1 MVAMVR
7 SIAIVLISVMLLSSA
22 GPLSADRGAGSLRVT
37 VNPASIPADGKSV
50 CTVSAEVRDQEGV
63 LVPDGTEVRFN
74 ASLGVIEESVETS
87 AGVARARLTSS
98 DIPGDSVVTATWLD
112 GQAVAQVTVSFGGT
126 DMEPEGQQYLDI
138 NASDYLAYSM
148 DFNVLEG
155 IGSVRI
161 RYRSLAIAADEA
173 QVDLQLNR
181 IVARSTSSE
190 TPVEIELKDKTITGD
205 LLICDLNT
213 LEGQLISISSGDSQR
228 VNLLSGESSQ
238 MDEMRMYQ
246 PSDLEFLD
254 LSESGVLVK
263 AKSATVFPNSKIQF
277 KGAGIY
283 VKGKRTLYL
292 PFYVLSLT
300 GDQADDSQYLGY
312 STGGLTLNLPLYYSL
327 TPSSS
332 GALLVRHG
340 ESSGWGWYG
349 QKPGWFL
356 DVRQKYSTPNS
367 SGQLMLSQITGN
379 DWGAHFNH
387 SQQLDSRTSGYM
399 YVDWAAHKDLYG
411 VLNLNRSYNSF
422 SAGLNLYGTSLDGG
436 GDSRTAELT
445 LKTRSRQIGKLPA
458 RFTISSR
465 TSYTDG
471 SDMGTLEGMQQS
483 LLGNVYTNPIK
494 VGSAISMRASAGLGY
509 LWGNSRSSGVSSLAT
524 AALDWKMSRHSMLQL
539 NYRFADRATSYTSST
554 IGKQNLSAHLRLS
567 DGKKWRATIFMMHGL
582 DYDSLNMLGD
592 FSYYLDKNWR
602 LGLRT
607 TYNKFGDISYNDT
620 EFALGR
626 RFENREL
633 MAVWSKSQNKVMLEL
648 GTGAF

>member
-7 SIAIVLISVMLLSSA
+7 LIAIILSAVMLLSSS
-22 GPLSADRGAGSLRVT
+22 GPLCADRGAGSLRVT
-37 VNPASIPADGKSV
+37 ANPASIPADGKSV
-50 CTVSAEVRDQEGV
+50 CTVSAEVRDPEGV
-63 LVPDGTEVRFN
+63 LVPDGTEIRFN

-98 DIPGDSVVTATWLD
+98 DIPGDSVVTATWLE
-112 GQAVAQVTVSFGGT
+112 GQAVAQVTITFGGT
-126 DMEPEGQQYLDI
+126 EAEPEGQQYLDV

-148 DFNVLEG
+148 DFSVLEA
-155 IGSVRI
+155 IGSVKI
-161 RYRSLAIAADEA
+161 RYRSLEMSADEA

-181 IVARSTSSE
+181 ILARSTSSE
-190 TPVEIELKDKTITGD
+190 TPIQIRLKDKTIEGD

-213 LEGQLISISSGDSQR
+213 LEGQLISISSGNSRKVD
-228 VNLLSGESSQ
+228 LLRGESSDI
-238 MDEMRMYQ
+238 DEMAMYQ

-254 LSESGVLVK
+254 LSESSVLVK
-263 AKSATVFPNSKIQF
+263 SKSATVFPNNKIQF

-283 VKGKRTLYL
+283 VKGKRRLYL

-356 DVRQKYSTPNS
+356 DVRQKYSTPTS
-367 SGQLMLSQITGN
+367 SGQVLFTQITGN

-387 SQQLDSRTSGYM
+387 SQQLDSRTNGYM
-399 YVDWAAHKDLYG
+399 YIDWAAHKDLYG
-411 VLNLNRSYNSF
+411 VVNLNRSYNSF
-422 SAGLNLYGTSLDGG
+422 SAGLNLYGTSIDGG

-471 SDMGTLEGMQQS
+471 SGMGTLAGMQES
-483 LLGNVYTNPIK
+483 LLGNIYTNPLK
-494 VGSAISMRASAGLGY
+494 LGSSLSFRASAGLGY
-509 LWGNSRSSGVSSLAT
+509 LWGSERSSGMSSLAT
-524 AALDWKMSRHSMLQL
+524 AALDWKISRNSMLQL

-554 IGKQNLSAHLRLS
+554 FGKQSLSAHLRLS
-567 DGKKWRATIFMMHGL
+567 DGQKWRATMFMMHGL
-582 DYDSLNMLGD
+582 DYDSLNLLGD